1 MTTNI
6 TAVKEAALVRIC
18 DDDTDLAAALE
29 LYLTLE
35 GWKTAVYHDAKSF
48 LTGDRP

>member
-1 MTTNI
+1 MTTDI

-29 LYLTLE
+29 LYLTLYDFCCCR
-35 GWKTAVYHDAKSF
+35 GLAS
-48 LTGDRP
+48 